1 MKQRCADIFNS
12 FYLAVRNNF
21 LTHTGAD
28 AYKQSSCARSISK
41 NQQNTIYIHK
51 ENIFSFCGFF
61 MFLSLLPEYVKSIH
75 KETMIRRMKRTGFT
89 LLLALLALAG
99 KAQDKAAATVDT
111 AFVFRFVP
119 HKDVFYVPYADNQT
133 ELNRLCTVLQAHIDH
148 LRAGRMYISV
158 SSYAATAG
166 SRTTAQ
172 RMAYLRS
179 SRVKSE
185 LIRRVGIT
193 EQMFVTDRR
202 IAAPYADS
210 LREVVV
216 VAFPAGVEKIE
227 RIAGAKAAEVVR
239 SYYREI
245 EEQQQTEAAVRLA
258 AEQQKQQEL
267 AAREAAASR
276 EAKAARRKAAEA
288 EEQRRAEDEH
298 RRLEAE
304 AAAKPYT
311 FALRANLLRWAT
323 LTPDLSIE
331 WRINRH
337 IGILVNGSWTS
348 WSWSDKD
355 RRYALW
361 KVSPEVRYYIDK
373 EKRGYLGVMYHI
385 GEFNYKL
392 GETGKQGDYQG
403 GGITGGYTLP
413 LNSRL
418 SLDFHAGIGYTH
430 AEYDKYRVTDGV
442 RVRGENQ
449 TKNHWGINQ
458 LGVTLVWSVN

>member
-1 MKQRCADIFNS
+1 
-12 FYLAVRNNF
+12 
-21 LTHTGAD
+21 
-28 AYKQSSCARSISK
+28 
-41 NQQNTIYIHK
+41 
-51 ENIFSFCGFF
+51 
-61 MFLSLLPEYVKSIH
+61 
-75 KETMIRRMKRTGFT
+75 MKRTGFT

-361 KVSPEVRYYIDK
+361 KVSPEVRYYIGK
-373 EKRGYLGVMYHI
+373 EQRGYLGAMYHT
-385 GEFNYKL
+385 GDFNYKL
-392 GETGKQGDYQG
+392 GATGRQGDYQG
-403 GGITGGYTLP
+403 GGITGGYLLTL
-413 LNSRL
+413 NRRL

-449 TKNHWGINQ
+449 TKNYWGVNQ
-458 LGVTLVWSVN
+458 LGITLVWLVN

>member
-1 MKQRCADIFNS
+1 
-12 FYLAVRNNF
+12 
-21 LTHTGAD
+21 
-28 AYKQSSCARSISK
+28 
-41 NQQNTIYIHK
+41 
-51 ENIFSFCGFF
+51 

-89 LLLALLALAG
+89 LLLALLALATE
-99 KAQDKAAATVDT
+99 AQDKTADT

-133 ELNRLCTVLQAHIDH
+133 ELNRLCTVLQTHIDH

-166 SRTTAQ
+166 SRTAAQ

-185 LIRRVGIT
+185 LIQRVGVT

-245 EEQQQTEAAVRLA
+245 EEQQQTEANVRLA

-276 EAKAARRKAAEA
+276 EAEAARRKAAEA

-304 AAAKPYT
+304 EQARRAAEAAAKPYT
-311 FALRANLLRWAT
+311 IALRANLLRWAT
-323 LTPDLSIE
+323 LTPDLGLE
-331 WRINRH
+331 WRVNRH
-337 IGILVNGSWTS
+337 VGILVNGSWTS

-373 EKRGYLGVMYHI
+373 EKRGYLGAMYHI

-392 GETGKQGDYQG
+392 GTTGKQGDYQG

-449 TKNHWGINQ
+449 TKNYWGINQ
-458 LGVTLVWSVN
+458 FGVTLVWSVN

>member
-1 MKQRCADIFNS
+1 
-12 FYLAVRNNF
+12 
-21 LTHTGAD
+21 
-28 AYKQSSCARSISK
+28 
-41 NQQNTIYIHK
+41 
-51 ENIFSFCGFF
+51 

-89 LLLALLALAG
+89 LLLALLALATE
-99 KAQDKAAATVDT
+99 AQDKTADT

-216 VAFPAGVEKIE
+216 VTFPAGVEKIE

-245 EEQQQTEAAVRLA
+245 EEQQQTEADVRLA

-276 EAKAARRKAAEA
+276 EAEAARRKAAEA
-288 EEQRRAEDEH
+288 EEQRRADAE
-298 RRLEAE
+298 RQRLEAE
-304 AAAKPYT
+304 EQARRATEATAKPCT
-311 FALRANLLRWAT
+311 FSLRANLLRWAT
-323 LTPDLSIE
+323 LTPDLGIE
-331 WRINRH
+331 WRISRH
-337 IGILVNGSWTS
+337 VGILVNGTWTS
-348 WSWSDKD
+348 WSWNDKD
-355 RRYALW
+355 RRYTLW
-361 KVSPEVRYYIDK
+361 KVSPEVRYYIGL
-373 EKRGYLGVMYHI
+373 ENRGYLGAMYHT
-385 GEFNYKL
+385 GDFNYKL
-392 GETGKQGDYQG
+392 GATGRQGDYQG
-403 GGITGGYTLP
+403 GGITGGYLLS
-413 LNSRL
+413 LNRRL

-442 RVRGENQ
+442 RLRGESR
-449 TKNHWGINQ
+449 TKNYWGINQ
-458 LGVTLVWSVN
+458 LGITLVWLVN

>member
-1 MKQRCADIFNS
+1 
-12 FYLAVRNNF
+12 
-21 LTHTGAD
+21 
-28 AYKQSSCARSISK
+28 
-41 NQQNTIYIHK
+41 
-51 ENIFSFCGFF
+51 

-75 KETMIRRMKRTGFT
+75 KETMIRRMKRAGFT

-99 KAQDKAAATVDT
+99 KAQDKAPVAGSAEPDGDRATATVATADT

-119 HKDVFYVPYADNQT
+119 QKDVFYVPYADNQT
-133 ELNRLCTVLQAHIDH
+133 ELHRLCAVLQAHIDH

-158 SSYAATAG
+158 SSYAATAD

-185 LIRRVGIT
+185 LIQRVGVT

-202 IAAPYADS
+202 IAAPYTDS

-227 RIAGAKAAEVVR
+227 RIAGAKAAETVR

-245 EEQQQTEAAVRLA
+245 EEQQQTEAHARLA
-258 AEQQKQQEL
+258 AKQQQQQEL

-276 EAKAARRKAAEA
+276 EAEAARRKAAEA
-288 EEQRRAEDEH
+288 EEQRRADAG
-298 RRLEAE
+298 RQRLEAE
-304 AAAKPYT
+304 EQARLSAEATAKPYT

-323 LTPDLSIE
+323 LTPDLGIE
-331 WRINRH
+331 WRISRH
-337 IGILVNGSWTS
+337 VGILVNGSWTS

-361 KVSPEVRYYIDK
+361 KVSPEVRYYIGK
-373 EKRGYLGVMYHI
+373 ENRGYFGAMYHI

-392 GETGKQGDYQG
+392 GGTGKQGDYQG

-413 LNSRL
+413 LNRRL

-442 RVRGENQ
+442 RVHGESQ
-449 TKNHWGINQ
+449 TKNYWGINQ
-458 LGVTLVWSVN
+458 FGITLVWLVN

>member
-1 MKQRCADIFNS
+1 
-12 FYLAVRNNF
+12 
-21 LTHTGAD
+21 
-28 AYKQSSCARSISK
+28 
-41 NQQNTIYIHK
+41 
-51 ENIFSFCGFF
+51 
-61 MFLSLLPEYVKSIH
+61 MFLSLLREYVKSIH

-99 KAQDKAAATVDT
+99 KAQDKAAVAGSAEPDGDRATATTATADT

-119 HKDVFYVPYADNQT
+119 QKDVFYVPYADNQT
-133 ELNRLCTVLQAHIDH
+133 ELNRLCAVLQAHIDH

-185 LIRRVGIT
+185 LIQRVGIT
-193 EQMFVTDRR
+193 EEMFVTDRR

-227 RIAGAKAAEVVR
+227 RIAGAKAAEAVR

-245 EEQQQTEAAVRLA
+245 EEQQQTEAHARLA
-258 AEQQKQQEL
+258 AEQQQQQEL

-276 EAKAARRKAAEA
+276 EAEAERRRAAEA
-288 EEQRRAEDEH
+288 EEQRRVDAG
-298 RRLEAE
+298 RQRLEAE
-304 AAAKPYT
+304 EQARRAAEATAKPYT
-311 FALRANLLRWAT
+311 IALRANLLRWAT
-323 LTPDLSIE
+323 LTPDLGIE
-331 WRINRH
+331 WRINH
-337 IGILVNGSWTS
+337 HVGILVNGSWTS

-361 KVSPEVRYYIDK
+361 KVSPEVRYYIGK
-373 EKRGYLGVMYHI
+373 ENRGYFGAMYHT

-392 GETGKQGDYQG
+392 GGTGKLGDYQG

-418 SLDFHAGIGYTH
+418 LLDFHAGIGYTH

-442 RVRGENQ
+442 RVRGESQ
-449 TKNHWGINQ
+449 TKNYWGINQ
-458 LGVTLVWSVN
+458 FGITLVWLVN

>member
-1 MKQRCADIFNS
+1 MI
-12 FYLAVRNNF
+12 
-21 LTHTGAD
+21 
-28 AYKQSSCARSISK
+28 
-41 NQQNTIYIHK
+41 
-51 ENIFSFCGFF
+51 
-61 MFLSLLPEYVKSIH
+61 LSLLPEYVKSIH

-89 LLLALLALAG
+89 LLLALLALAAE
-99 KAQDKAAATVDT
+99 AQDKTADT

-245 EEQQQTEAAVRLA
+245 EEQQQTEADVRLA

-276 EAKAARRKAAEA
+276 EAEAARRKAAEA
-288 EEQRRAEDEH
+288 EEQRRADAE
-298 RRLEAE
+298 RQRLEAE
-304 AAAKPYT
+304 EQARRATEATAKPYT
-311 FALRANLLRWAT
+311 FSLRANLLRWAT
-323 LTPDLSIE
+323 LTPDLGIE
-331 WRINRH
+331 WRISRH
-337 IGILVNGSWTS
+337 VGILVNGTWTS

-355 RRYALW
+355 RRYTLW
-361 KVSPEVRYYIDK
+361 KVSPEVRYYIGL
-373 EKRGYLGVMYHI
+373 ENRGYLGAMYHT
-385 GEFNYKL
+385 GDFNYKL
-392 GETGKQGDYQG
+392 GATGRQGDYQG
-403 GGITGGYTLP
+403 GGITGGYLLS
-413 LNSRL
+413 LNRRL

-442 RVRGENQ
+442 RLRGESR
-449 TKNHWGINQ
+449 TKNYWGVNQ
-458 LGVTLVWSVN
+458 LGITLVWLVN

>member
-1 MKQRCADIFNS
+1 
-12 FYLAVRNNF
+12 
-21 LTHTGAD
+21 
-28 AYKQSSCARSISK
+28 
-41 NQQNTIYIHK
+41 
-51 ENIFSFCGFF
+51 

-99 KAQDKAAATVDT
+99 KAQDKAAATADT

-119 HKDVFYVPYADNQT
+119 RKDVFYVPYAGNQT
-133 ELNRLCTVLQAHIDH
+133 ELNRLCAVLQAHIDH

-158 SSYAATAG
+158 SSYAATG
-166 SRTTAQ
+166 NDETSAQ

-185 LIRRVGIT
+185 LIQRMGIT

-202 IAAPYADS
+202 IATPYADS

-227 RIAGAKAAEVVR
+227 RIAGTKAAETVR

-245 EEQQQTEAAVRLA
+245 EEQQQTEAHARLA

-276 EAKAARRKAAEA
+276 EAEAALRKAAEA
-288 EEQRRAEDEH
+288 EEQRRTEDER

-304 AAAKPYT
+304 EQARLSAEAKPYT

-323 LTPDLSIE
+323 LTPDLGIE
-331 WRINRH
+331 WRVNRH
-337 IGILVNGSWTS
+337 VGILVNGSWTS

>member
-1 MKQRCADIFNS
+1 
-12 FYLAVRNNF
+12 
-21 LTHTGAD
+21 
-28 AYKQSSCARSISK
+28 
-41 NQQNTIYIHK
+41 
-51 ENIFSFCGFF
+51 

-99 KAQDKAAATVDT
+99 KAQDKAAATADT

-119 HKDVFYVPYADNQT
+119 RKDVFYVPYAGNQT
-133 ELNRLCTVLQAHIDH
+133 ELNRLCAVLQAHIDH

-158 SSYAATAG
+158 SSYAATG
-166 SRTTAQ
+166 NDETTAQ

-185 LIRRVGIT
+185 LIQRMGIT

-202 IAAPYADS
+202 IATPYA
-210 LREVVV
+210 
-216 VAFPAGVEKIE
+216 
-227 RIAGAKAAEVVR
+227 
-239 SYYREI
+239 
-245 EEQQQTEAAVRLA
+245 
-258 AEQQKQQEL
+258 
-267 AAREAAASR
+267 
-276 EAKAARRKAAEA
+276 
-288 EEQRRAEDEH
+288 
-298 RRLEAE
+298 
-304 AAAKPYT
+304 

-323 LTPDLSIE
+323 LTPDLGIE
-331 WRINRH
+331 WRVNRH
-337 IGILVNGSWTS
+337 VGILVNGSWTS

>member
-1 MKQRCADIFNS
+1 
-12 FYLAVRNNF
+12 
-21 LTHTGAD
+21 
-28 AYKQSSCARSISK
+28 
-41 NQQNTIYIHK
+41 
-51 ENIFSFCGFF
+51 
-61 MFLSLLPEYVKSIH
+61 
-75 KETMIRRMKRTGFT
+75 MIRRMKRTGFT
-89 LLLALLALAG
+89 LLLALLASAAE
-99 KAQDKAAATVDT
+99 AQDKTADT

-166 SRTTAQ
+166 SRTTGQ

-216 VAFPAGVEKIE
+216 VTFPAGVEKIE
-227 RIAGAKAAEVVR
+227 RIAGSKAAEVVR

-245 EEQQQTEAAVRLA
+245 EERQQNEADVRLA

-267 AAREAAASR
+267 ATREAAASR
-276 EAKAARRKAAEA
+276 EAEAARRKAAEA
-288 EEQRRAEDEH
+288 EEQRRADAE
-298 RRLEAE
+298 RQRLEAE
-304 AAAKPYT
+304 EQARRATEATAKPCT
-311 FALRANLLRWAT
+311 FGLRANLLRWAT
-323 LTPDLSIE
+323 LTPDLGIE
-331 WRINRH
+331 WRISRH
-337 IGILVNGSWTS
+337 VGILVNGTWTS

-355 RRYALW
+355 RRYTLW
-361 KVSPEVRYYIDK
+361 KVSPEVRYYIGL
-373 EKRGYLGVMYHI
+373 ENRGYLGAMYHT
-385 GEFNYKL
+385 GDFNYKL
-392 GETGKQGDYQG
+392 GATGRQGDYQG
-403 GGITGGYTLP
+403 GGITGGYLLS
-413 LNSRL
+413 LNRRL

-442 RVRGENQ
+442 RLRGESR
-449 TKNHWGINQ
+449 TKNYWGINQ
-458 LGVTLVWSVN
+458 LGVTLVWLVN

>member
-1 MKQRCADIFNS
+1 M
-12 FYLAVRNNF
+12 
-21 LTHTGAD
+21 
-28 AYKQSSCARSISK
+28 
-41 NQQNTIYIHK
+41 
-51 ENIFSFCGFF
+51 
-61 MFLSLLPEYVKSIH
+61 
-75 KETMIRRMKRTGFT
+75 
-89 LLLALLALAG
+89 LALLALAG

-361 KVSPEVRYYIDK
+361 KVSPEVRYYIGK
-373 EKRGYLGVMYHI
+373 EQRGYLGAMYHT
-385 GEFNYKL
+385 GDFNYKL
-392 GETGKQGDYQG
+392 GATGRQGDYQG
-403 GGITGGYTLP
+403 GGITGGYLLTL
-413 LNSRL
+413 NRRL

-449 TKNHWGINQ
+449 TKNYWGVNQ
-458 LGVTLVWSVN
+458 LGITLVWLVN

>member
-1 MKQRCADIFNS
+1 MP
-12 FYLAVRNNF
+12 
-21 LTHTGAD
+21 
-28 AYKQSSCARSISK
+28 SIPSK
-41 NQQNTIYIHK
+41 
-51 ENIFSFCGFF
+51 
-61 MFLSLLPEYVKSIH
+61 
-75 KETMIRRMKRTGFT
+75 
-89 LLLALLALAG
+89 
-99 KAQDKAAATVDT
+99 
-111 AFVFRFVP
+111 
-119 HKDVFYVPYADNQT
+119 
-133 ELNRLCTVLQAHIDH
+133 
-148 LRAGRMYISV
+148 
-158 SSYAATAG
+158 
-166 SRTTAQ
+166 
-172 RMAYLRS
+172 
-179 SRVKSE
+179 
-185 LIRRVGIT
+185 
-193 EQMFVTDRR
+193 
-202 IAAPYADS
+202 AP
-210 LREVVV
+210 
-216 VAFPAGVEKIE
+216 P
-227 RIAGAKAAEVVR
+227 
-239 SYYREI
+239 
-245 EEQQQTEAAVRLA
+245 
-258 AEQQKQQEL
+258 QQEL

-276 EAKAARRKAAEA
+276 EAEAALRKAAEA
-288 EEQRRAEDEH
+288 EEQRRTEDER

-304 AAAKPYT
+304 EQARLSAEAKPYT

-323 LTPDLSIE
+323 LTPDLGIE
-331 WRINRH
+331 WRVNRH
-337 IGILVNGSWTS
+337 VGILVNGSWTS

>member
-1 MKQRCADIFNS
+1 
-12 FYLAVRNNF
+12 
-21 LTHTGAD
+21 
-28 AYKQSSCARSISK
+28 
-41 NQQNTIYIHK
+41 
-51 ENIFSFCGFF
+51 

-99 KAQDKAAATVDT
+99 KAQDKAADT

-245 EEQQQTEAAVRLA
+245 EEQQQTEADVRLA
-258 AEQQKQQEL
+258 AKQQQQQEL
-267 AAREAAASR
+267 AAREAAASH
-276 EAKAARRKAAEA
+276 EAEAARRRAAEA

-304 AAAKPYT
+304 EQARLSAEATAKPYT
-311 FALRANLLRWAT
+311 IALRANLLRWAT
-323 LTPDLSIE
+323 LTPDLGIE
-331 WRINRH
+331 WRISRH
-337 IGILVNGSWTS
+337 VGILVNGSWTS

-361 KVSPEVRYYIDK
+361 KVSPEVRYYIGK
-373 EKRGYLGVMYHI
+373 ENRGYFGAMYHI

-392 GETGKQGDYQG
+392 GKTGEQGDYQG

-430 AEYDKYRVTDGV
+430 AEYDKYRVTDGM

-458 LGVTLVWSVN
+458 FGVTLVWLVN

>member
-1 MKQRCADIFNS
+1 
-12 FYLAVRNNF
+12 
-21 LTHTGAD
+21 
-28 AYKQSSCARSISK
+28 
-41 NQQNTIYIHK
+41 
-51 ENIFSFCGFF
+51 
-61 MFLSLLPEYVKSIH
+61 MFLSLLREYVKSIH

-89 LLLALLALAG
+89 LLLALLALATE
-99 KAQDKAAATVDT
+99 AQDKAAVAGSAEPDGDRTTTVTADT

-216 VAFPAGVEKIE
+216 VTFPAGVEKIE

-245 EEQQQTEAAVRLA
+245 EEQQQTEAHARLA
-258 AEQQKQQEL
+258 AEQQEL

-276 EAKAARRKAAEA
+276 EAEAARRKAAEA
-288 EEQRRAEDEH
+288 EEQRRADAE
-298 RRLEAE
+298 RQRLEAE
-304 AAAKPYT
+304 EQARRATEAIAKPYT
-311 FALRANLLRWAT
+311 FGLRANLTRWAT
-323 LTPDLSIE
+323 LTPDLGLE
-331 WRINRH
+331 WRVNRH
-337 IGILVNGSWTS
+337 VGILVNGSWTS

-373 EKRGYLGVMYHI
+373 EKRGYLGAMYHT

-392 GETGKQGDYQG
+392 GATGRQGDYQG

-449 TKNHWGINQ
+449 TKNYWGINQ
-458 LGVTLVWSVN
+458 FGVTLVWLVN

>member
-1 MKQRCADIFNS
+1 
-12 FYLAVRNNF
+12 
-21 LTHTGAD
+21 
-28 AYKQSSCARSISK
+28 
-41 NQQNTIYIHK
+41 
-51 ENIFSFCGFF
+51 
-61 MFLSLLPEYVKSIH
+61 
-75 KETMIRRMKRTGFT
+75 MIRKMKRTGFT

-119 HKDVFYVPYADNQT
+119 QKDVFYVPYADNQT
-133 ELNRLCTVLQAHIDH
+133 ELNRLCAVLQAHIDH

-185 LIRRVGIT
+185 LIQRVGVT

-227 RIAGAKAAEVVR
+227 QIAGAKAAEAVR

-245 EEQQQTEAAVRLA
+245 EEQQQTEAHARLA
-258 AEQQKQQEL
+258 AEQQKQQKQQEL
-267 AAREAAASR
+267 AERQAAASR
-276 EAKAARRKAAEA
+276 EAEAARRRAAEA
-288 EEQRRAEDEH
+288 EEQRRADAE
-298 RRLEAE
+298 RQRLEAE
-304 AAAKPYT
+304 EQARLSAEATAKPYT
-311 FALRANLLRWAT
+311 IVLRTNLLRWAT
-323 LTPDLSIE
+323 LTPDLGIE

-337 IGILVNGSWTS
+337 VGILVNGSWTS

-361 KVSPEVRYYIDK
+361 KVSPEVRYYIGK
-373 EKRGYLGVMYHI
+373 ENRGYFGAMYHT

-392 GETGKQGDYQG
+392 GGTGKQGDYQG

-458 LGVTLVWSVN
+458 FGVTLVWLVN

>member
-1 MKQRCADIFNS
+1 
-12 FYLAVRNNF
+12 
-21 LTHTGAD
+21 
-28 AYKQSSCARSISK
+28 
-41 NQQNTIYIHK
+41 
-51 ENIFSFCGFF
+51 

-89 LLLALLALAG
+89 LLLALLALATE
-99 KAQDKAAATVDT
+99 AQDKTADT

-166 SRTTAQ
+166 SRTAAQ

-202 IAAPYADS
+202 IATPYADS

-245 EEQQQTEAAVRLA
+245 EEQQQTEADVRLA

-276 EAKAARRKAAEA
+276 EAEAARRKAAEA
-288 EEQRRAEDEH
+288 EEQRRADAE
-298 RRLEAE
+298 RQRLEAE
-304 AAAKPYT
+304 EQARRATEATAKPYT
-311 FALRANLLRWAT
+311 FGLRANLLRWAT
-323 LTPDLSIE
+323 LTPDLGIE

-337 IGILVNGSWTS
+337 IGILVNGTWTS
-348 WSWSDKD
+348 WSWNDKD
-355 RRYALW
+355 RRYTLW
-361 KVSPEVRYYIDK
+361 KVSPEVRYYIGL
-373 EKRGYLGVMYHI
+373 ENRGYLGAMYHT
-385 GEFNYKL
+385 GDFNYKL
-392 GETGKQGDYQG
+392 GATGRQGDYQG
-403 GGITGGYTLP
+403 GGITGGYLLS
-413 LNSRL
+413 LNRRL

-442 RVRGENQ
+442 RLRGESR
-449 TKNHWGINQ
+449 TKNYWGINQ
-458 LGVTLVWSVN
+458 LGITLVWLVN